1 MKDDAMPRLV
11 VGISGASGAILGLR
25 VLELLHDHVAAEV
38 HLVISNAARQTL
50 MLEIGEGAFEKAQAL
65 AAVTH
70 DIDNIAAPIA
80 SGSFRTAGMI
90 VAPCSMHSLA
100 AIAYSISDNL
110 LTRAA
115 DVTLKERRRLV
126 LLAREAPLHAA
137 HLEAMSRVT
146 TLGAI
151 VLPPVPAFYARPQTL
166 DEAVTQIA
174 ARAIELAGLD
184 PGNALVRWNGSEPSR
199 HEPAQGVT

>member
-1 MKDDAMPRLV
+1 MNDDATPRLV

-25 VLELLHDHVAAEV
+25 ILELLRRHVGREI
-38 HLVISNAARQTL
+38 HLVISDAARRTL
-50 MLEIGEGAFEKAQAL
+50 TLEIGDNAFKDAQAL
-65 AAVTH
+65 ASVTH
-70 DIDNIAAPIA
+70 DIRDLAAPIA

-90 VAPCSMHSLA
+90 VAPCSMHTLA
-100 AIAYSISDNL
+100 AVAHALSDNL

-126 LLAREAPLHAA
+126 LLVREAPLHAA
-137 HLEAMSRVT
+137 HLEAMSKVT

-174 ARAIELAGLD
+174 ARAIELAGID
-184 PGNALVRWNGSEPSR
+184 PGHVLVRWTGSSPSK
-199 HEPAQGVT
+199 A